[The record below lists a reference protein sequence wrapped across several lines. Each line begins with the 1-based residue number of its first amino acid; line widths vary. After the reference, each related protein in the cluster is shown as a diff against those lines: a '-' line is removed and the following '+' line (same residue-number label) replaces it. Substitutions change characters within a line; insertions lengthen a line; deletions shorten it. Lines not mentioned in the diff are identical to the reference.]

1 MTQSRLIIGRIRL
14 VLQIRHYQDHEIVV
28 KDQLVK
34 ILLRH
39 QSEAKSVPDRS
50 VDNMVLE
57 LLRRVHF
64 SFSPKQIQT
73 NFQTDPEQVLTG
85 YHPNLIH
92 LLEPDFITR
101 IIEGIRFDYNV
112 IIT

>member
-1 MTQSRLIIGRIRL
+1 MTQSHLIIGQIRL
-14 VLQIRHYQDHEIVV
+14 VLQIQHYQDHEIVV

-39 QSEAKSVPDRS
+39 RLEVKSVPVRS
-50 VDNMVLE
+50 VDNTVLE

-64 SFSPKQIQT
+64 SFSPKQIQI
-73 NFQTDPEQVLTG
+73 NFQTDPEQVHTD

>member
-1 MTQSRLIIGRIRL
+1 MTLNHQTTGQIRL
-14 VLQIRHYQDHEIVV
+14 ALLIRPYPDLEIVV

-39 QSEAKSVPDRS
+39 QSEAKSVLGRS

-64 SFSPKQIQT
+64 SFSPKQIQI
-73 NFQTDPEQVLTG
+73 NFQTDPEQVLTD